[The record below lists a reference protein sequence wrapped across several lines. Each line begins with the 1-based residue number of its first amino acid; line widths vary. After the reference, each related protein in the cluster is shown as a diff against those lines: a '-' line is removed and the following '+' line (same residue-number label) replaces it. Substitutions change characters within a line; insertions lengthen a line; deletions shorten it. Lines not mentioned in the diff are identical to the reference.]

1 MTRKLADVFQPMF
14 SFASRHRFSI
24 GVASAT
30 VKTGGCDLLVQKF
43 VEKKEEIDWR
53 RCGVFTCFGFVFT
66 GCWQYFLFVKTMPRI
81 FPDAISFIKKPIREK
96 MRDAK
101 GLREVAYQNLI
112 ENGINNPLL
121 YFPCFYTIQSVANG
135 GTFDPISGLRKYRDN
150 MHEDLPA
157 IWSVWIP
164 AQLFNFAFSP
174 LWFRVPFVSF
184 VSGFWTCY
192 VSITRG
198 NEGPVARRL
207 TK

>member
-1 MTRKLADVFQPMF
+1 
-14 SFASRHRFSI
+14 
-24 GVASAT
+24 
-30 VKTGGCDLLVQKF
+30 
-43 VEKKEEIDWR
+43 
-53 RCGVFTCFGFVFT
+53 
-66 GCWQYFLFVKTMPRI
+66 MPRI

-157 IWSVWIP
+157 IW
-164 AQLFNFAFSP
+164 
-174 LWFRVPFVSF
+174 
-184 VSGFWTCY
+184 
-192 VSITRG
+192 
-198 NEGPVARRL
+198 
-207 TK
+207 